1 MLENRRGSRKA
12 MSTTPNGTPVS
23 KAELQAELQAL
34 ADKLMEAMRDM
45 QTELLRGFEPLSA
58 TDGDA
63 DGQT

>member
-1 MLENRRGSRKA
+1 

-23 KAELQAELQAL
+23 KAELQAELQGL